1 MTVED
6 LDKIVILDFGSQ
18 FAHLLANRVRRL
30 GVYSVIMD
38 AETPAS
44 EIATHGFKGII
55 ISGGP
60 ASVNDPTSPKIDPA
74 VYELGVPILGVCY
87 GHQITMHTLG
97 GRVQKGTVGEYGLTE
112 FTVNETK
119 GILEKLEPK
128 TYQVYASHFDTVAEL
143 PEGFIALGETP
154 DDPLSAT
161 ANFERNIYT
170 LQFHPEVTHSE
181 GGMDMIDAFID
192 ITGATRSWSIEKFI
206 ELEIESIKHKVGNK
220 KVFLLIS
227 GGVDS
232 SVTYALLAK
241 AIGTDRIYAMYV
253 DTGFMRLNETEE
265 IQEFLTGAGVKGLH
279 TYDAR
284 DKYFTALKEV
294 YEPEAKRK
302 IIGDL
307 FLEIQREVAA
317 ELELNP
323 EEWLLGQGTIYPDT
337 IESGGTKNADKIKTH
352 HNRVPE
358 IEELIKQGR
367 IIEPISE
374 LYKDE
379 VRMVG
384 RRLGLPDKM
393 VDRHPFPGPGL
404 AVRCLCLDSSVDIDN
419 AAEIEKKIESEFPG
433 LHPQVLPV
441 KSVGVQGDERTYRHP
456 VVINPESHS
465 WDKIRTL
472 SPKITNAFSDINRVL
487 VQVAVSPPRGG
498 SENSTVNSVSVTP
511 GYLTPERIDKLQ
523 QADKLVMDFVYS
535 VDTDK
540 LVWQCPTVLLP
551 LSVNSEGE
559 ESIVVRPVSST
570 EAMTANFT
578 ELPWD
583 KVQNLA
589 EEILKIE
596 GISAVFYDATN
607 KPPGTIE
614 WE

>member
-1 MTVED
+1 MTVES

-30 GVYSVIMD
+30 GVYSVLKD

-44 EIATHGFKGII
+44 EIQAEGYKGII

-60 ASVNDPTSPKIDPA
+60 ASVNDPDSPKVDPA
-74 VYELGVPILGVCY
+74 IYELGIPVLGVCF
-87 GHQITMHTLG
+87 GHQATMHALG
-97 GRVQKGTVGEYGLTE
+97 GKVQKGTVGEYGLTE
-112 FTVNETK
+112 FTVDK
-119 GILEKLEPK
+119 AIGVLSKLETK
-128 TYQVYASHFDTVAEL
+128 TYQVYASHFDSVAEL
-143 PEGFIALGETP
+143 PEGFEAVGSTP
-154 DDPLSAT
+154 DDPYSAA
-161 ANFERNIYT
+161 ANLKKNIYT
-170 LQFHPEVTHSE
+170 IQFHPEVTHTE
-181 GGMDMIDAFID
+181 GGMQILDAFID
-192 ITGATRSWSIEKFI
+192 ITGAERNWSIEKFI
-206 ELEIESIKHKVGNK
+206 EMEIAAIEEKVGDK

-241 AIGTDRIYAMYV
+241 ALGEDRIYAMYV
-253 DTGFMRLNETEE
+253 DTGFMRQGETEE
-265 IQEFLTGAGVKGLH
+265 IQEFLTSAGVKGLH
-279 TYDAR
+279 TYVASN
-284 DKYFTALKEV
+284 KYFEALEGV
-294 YEPEAKRK
+294 YDPEAKRK

-307 FLEIQREVAA
+307 FLEIQREVAS

-384 RRLGLPDKM
+384 RSLGLPDKM
-393 VDRHPFPGPGL
+393 IDRHPFPGPGL
-404 AVRCLCLDSSVDIDN
+404 AVRCLCLEGADEVENAMQIENKIDL
-419 AAEIEKKIESEFPG
+419 EFPG
-433 LHPQVLPV
+433 LNPRVLPV

-456 VVINPESHS
+456 VVINPGAHD
-465 WDKIRTL
+465 WGMIRSV

-487 VQVAVSPPRGG
+487 VSVASSGNDNM
-498 SENSTVNSVSVTP
+498 SIDSMSVTP
-511 GYLTPERIDKLQ
+511 GYLTPERIARLQ
-523 QADKLVMDFVYS
+523 AADKLVMDFVYS
-535 VDTDK
+535 VDVDK
-540 LVWQCPTVLLP
+540 KVWQCPTVLLP
-551 LSVNSEGE
+551 LSVNSEGQ
-559 ESIVVRPVSST
+559 ESIVLRPVSST

-578 ELPWD
+578 ELPWE
-583 KVQNLA
+583 KVQELA
-589 EEILKIE
+589 QEILKID